1 MMTDHDPESPMST
14 RLRRLTAPLATAAAL
29 ALAAACGGG
38 GGGTGPDDAC
48 PPGTVCPPPGG
59 APPTIAPLNLAPGA
73 VQNPSVSFW
82 AVRGQSRST
91 AILFQDDD
99 GDIEELLKF
108 TVPSNGLLTAP
119 DGRRYAVG
127 DSVRITITLVDPAR
141 LLFDFQPSGLRFN
154 PLDPAQ
160 LEIEYGD
167 ATGGDIDDDG
177 DVDTRD
183 AELSARLAIWLQEN
197 ASSPF
202 FRVESSRNDEVIDEI
217 EADVLGFTR
226 YGIAY

>member
-1 MMTDHDPESPMST
+1 MIDVHPESPMLT
-14 RLRRLTAPLATAAAL
+14 RLRHWTAPLATAALL
-29 ALAAACGGG
+29 ALAAACGGETG
-38 GGGTGPDDAC
+38 PGPDDC

-59 APPTIAPLNLAPGA
+59 AQPTIAPLNLAPGA
-73 VQNPSVSFW
+73 VQNPTVSFW

-99 GDIEELLKF
+99 GDTEELLEF
-108 TVPSNGLLTAP
+108 TVPSNSLLSAP

-141 LLFDFQPSGLRFN
+141 LLFDFQPSGLRFSAT
-154 PLDPAQ
+154 DPAR

-177 DVDTRD
+177 DVDARD
-183 AELSARLAIWLQEN
+183 AQLSSQLAIWLQEN

-202 FRVESSRNDEVIDEI
+202 FRLESSLNDEVIDEI